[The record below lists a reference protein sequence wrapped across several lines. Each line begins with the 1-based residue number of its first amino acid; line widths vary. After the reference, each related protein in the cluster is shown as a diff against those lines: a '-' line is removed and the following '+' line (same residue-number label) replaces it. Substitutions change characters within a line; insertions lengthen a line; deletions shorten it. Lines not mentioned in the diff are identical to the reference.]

1 MVKRSRRVDVS
12 SVAGVPIGIGFIVL
26 GQMLEGGNLRS
37 ILQLTAAVIVF
48 GGTLGAVMVSFPLR
62 DIRHAV
68 VSLRHLVVDDAPAPD
83 GVVALIGRFAVRAR
97 KEGLLALEDDAER
110 LSDPF
115 LKRALALAID
125 GTNSGTLRAML
136 EDEISTREEA
146 EELPARV
153 FEAAG
158 GYAPTVGI
166 LGAVLGLIHVMSN
179 LSDVSKVGAG
189 IAVAFVATIYGVASA
204 NLVFLPAANKLK
216 LKHREHMRLC
226 EMTQAGV
233 LALQQGQSPR
243 LIADRLAV
251 FVGDAHGKSAER
263 EARAEKPAK
272 AAA

>member
-1 MVKRSRRVDVS
+1 
-12 SVAGVPIGIGFIVL
+12 
-26 GQMLEGGNLRS
+26 
-37 ILQLTAAVIVF
+37 LQE
-48 GGTLGAVMVSFPLR
+48 TL
-62 DIRHAV
+62 D
-68 VSLRHLVVDDAPAPD
+68 
-83 GVVALIGRFAVRAR
+83 
-97 KEGLLALEDDAER
+97 
-110 LSDPF
+110 
-115 LKRALALAID
+115 LALA
-125 GTNSGTLRAML
+125 
-136 EDEISTREEA
+136 EVDEQGEA
-146 EELPARV
+146 PAKV

-158 GYAPTVGI
+158 GYSPTIGI
-166 LGAVLGLIHVMSN
+166 VGAVLGLIHVMSN

-251 FVGDAHGKSAER
+251 FVGDHAKTSSAEGG
-263 EARAEKPAK
+263 ASAQKTSK